1 MAGTTDAGWILQW
14 EQQQHGLIW
23 KGESLS
29 LRAALDAVWEM
40 DGSMIAA
47 SSISAWVHEERV
59 SLRNAED
66 TANLVT
72 MQDKFSIG
80 DIELCR
86 EVRFDESNPSELQ
99 LRLTARNRGQETV
112 RLHRLSP
119 LLLEGSESMQLGTG
133 LSDVSGWSFYR
144 SGRQKND
151 LPSVCVLGSYD
162 EAYADALVGLTETG
176 KRHGGADERTTTEI
190 VSDELSVIV
199 GKKADGTD
207 IALLIGFTGGTH
219 QLTECRIRTDGK
231 RQQLERL
238 EAACLLDGVPLHPGE
253 SRAGEWLRLD
263 CGDPF
268 TVVNRFVHAKQE
280 ETGSIAAPN
289 PPSVFCT
296 WYYYGDTVHQDD
308 VYGNLEAMVQRDI
321 PIDVVQIDEGWER
334 RFGDWEANHRFP
346 DGMQRAAERIR
357 EAGYRPGIWTA
368 PFLVEP
374 RCELRFHRED
384 WLLRNR
390 KGEPILFYMNQTHNF
405 ILDVT
410 RPDVQVWIEE
420 LYRKLTAWGYTYHKL
435 DFTRAVAI
443 EEDADYYNPN
453 VTRAEAYRMGIE
465 AVRRGMGEKGY
476 LLICGGMFSAPAGL
490 VDAHR
495 TSSDVLSMWSERQ
508 GRQGGKVAPFT
519 IKQNVLRYWMNDLWH
534 NDPDALMVRRQS
546 HKIRFLDLSLGLL
559 NDDEARVT
567 ALNQYW
573 GGGLVCFTE
582 PMAEIDEDRIG
593 LLRHAV
599 PALGK
604 SAVPRD
610 MYKGKRYS
618 SVLDVEVD
626 RSEQGLGRWH
636 TVSVVNWNDHAEDA
650 SIQLD
655 ESLVGSF
662 AKDHERFAVAEFWSG
677 RVWRDLTYG
686 SLIELGLLAAHS
698 AAHLK
703 IVGEP
708 AEQPVLLYTNG
719 HFAMG
724 GQEVSAIRRAGRSV
738 SVALDWRWCYP
749 LRVAILAPAGR
760 SWSAAQ
766 PVQPAGVST
775 RADGDLLYIEIAG
788 KWSGE
793 LGLTLEG
800 H

>member
-1 MAGTTDAGWILQW
+1 VAETNKGWYLQI
-14 EQQQHGLIW
+14 ERQQNGLAW
-23 KGESLS
+23 KGAELS
-29 LRAALDAVWEM
+29 LHAAFDAVWET
-40 DGSMIAA
+40 DGSDTIA
-47 SSISAWVHEERV
+47 SVEEEWVHEERIEHSKV
-59 SLRNAED
+59 GDSKELA
-66 TANLVT
+66 AVV
-72 MQDKFSIG
+72 DKFSRG
-80 DIELCR
+80 SIELWR
-86 EVRFDESNPSELQ
+86 EVRFDAVTPSALQ
-99 LRLTARNRGQETV
+99 IRLTVRNRGQEKLS
-112 RLHRLSP
+112 LHRLSP
-119 LLLEGSESMQLGTG
+119 LVIEDRGSLQLGAG
-133 LSDVSGWSFYR
+133 LAQASGWSFYR

-151 LPSVCVLGSYD
+151 LPSVCVLGSFD
-162 EAYADALVGLTETG
+162 EAYKDALVGLTETG
-176 KRHGGADERTTTEI
+176 KRHGGAEEQTATEI

-199 GKKADGTD
+199 GEQSDGSNT
-207 IALLIGFTGGTH
+207 ALLVGFTGGKH
-219 QLTECRIRTDGK
+219 QLTECRIRTDEA
-231 RQQLERL
+231 RQKLVRL
-238 EAACLLDGVPLHPGE
+238 EAACLLDGVPLQPGE
-253 SRAGEWLRLD
+253 ARTGEWLRLD
-263 CGDPF
+263 CGEPF
-268 TVVNRFVHAKQE
+268 QVVQRYVQAKQQ
-280 ETGSIAAPN
+280 ETGSIATAN

-308 VYGNLEAMVQRDI
+308 VYVNLEAMVQREI
-321 PIDVVQIDEGWER
+321 PVDVIQVDEGWER

-346 DGMQRAAERIR
+346 DGMQRVAERIR

-410 RPDVQVWIEE
+410 RPDVQAWIEE
-420 LYRKLTAWGYTYHKL
+420 LYRKLNAWGYTYHKL

-465 AVRRGMGEKGY
+465 AVRRGIGPDGY
-476 LLICGGMFSAPAGL
+476 LLICGGLFSAPAGL

-519 IKQNVLRYWMNDLWH
+519 IKQNVLRYWMNELWH
-534 NDPDALMVRRQS
+534 NDPDALMVRRQA
-546 HKIRFLDLSLGLL
+546 HKIRYLDLSLGLL

-582 PMAEIDEDRIG
+582 PMAEIDDDRIG

-610 MYKGKRYS
+610 MYEGKRYS

-626 RSEQGLGRWH
+626 RREQGLGRWH
-636 TVSVVNWNDHAEDA
+636 TVSVVNWNDHTETA
-650 SIQLD
+650 SIRLD
-655 ESLVGSF
+655 ESMLGSF
-662 AKDHERFAVAEFWSG
+662 AQEHQSFAAVEFWSG
-677 RVWRDLTYG
+677 RVWRGLTYG
-686 SLIELGLLAAHS
+686 SLIELGSLAAHS
-698 AAHLK
+698 AVHLK
-703 IVGEP
+703 IVSEP
-708 AEQPVLLYTNG
+708 EDQPVLLYTNG

-724 GQEVSAIRRAGRSV
+724 GQDVTSLRRNGQEVNV
-738 SVALDWRWCYP
+738 TLDWRWRYP
-749 LRVAILAPAGR
+749 LRFRILAPAGS
-760 SWSAAQ
+760 SWSAVQ
-766 PVQPAGVST
+766 PVQPTGVSVS
-775 RADGDLLYIEIAG
+775 AEGELLDVELEG

-793 LGLTLEG
+793 LRFALA
-800 H
+800 